1 MTIRHFQIFTAV
13 VDYKTMHQAAEALY
27 ISQPGVSQAIKELE
41 NYYQV
46 TLFERYRKKLI
57 LTREGEVLLG
67 HCRALLAR
75 YEELNRE
82 MLHIGSNSVLRIGAT
97 VSVGSELLVGMIS
110 QFEKENPDV
119 RIEVTVNN
127 TEYIEDHILRGQLDL
142 GIVEGQIISDE
153 VCLLPFCSDC
163 MKVVAEVT
171 VNNTEYIEDHILR
184 GQLDLGIVEGQII
197 SDEVCLLPFCS
208 DCMKVVAAPDSPLAG
223 KGEITPE
230 ELAEYD
236 IITRE
241 QGSQVR
247 NVLMNMLQEK
257 GIDVH
262 IKWECTNVPTIKQ
275 AVMAGQGI
283 ALLSTL
289 VIKKELEEGKL
300 CVLDVKG
307 LNGCRR
313 IHLVVHKDK
322 HKSPALDRFIGF
334 CQAQDLS

>member
-119 RIEVTVNN
+119 RI
-127 TEYIEDHILRGQLDL
+127 
-142 GIVEGQIISDE
+142 
-153 VCLLPFCSDC
+153 
-163 MKVVAEVT
+163 EVT

>member
-127 TEYIEDHILRGQLDL
+127 TEYIEDHILRGHLDL

-163 MKVVAEVT
+163 MKVVA
-171 VNNTEYIEDHILR
+171 
-184 GQLDLGIVEGQII
+184 
-197 SDEVCLLPFCS
+197 S
-208 DCMKVVAAPDSPLAG
+208 PDSPLAG

-307 LNGCRR
+307 LDGCRR

>member
-163 MKVVAEVT
+163 MKVVA
-171 VNNTEYIEDHILR
+171 
-184 GQLDLGIVEGQII
+184 
-197 SDEVCLLPFCS
+197 S
-208 DCMKVVAAPDSPLAG
+208 PDSPLAG

>member
-57 LTREGEVLLG
+57 LTREGEVLLR

-82 MLHIGSNSVLRIGAT
+82 MLHIGSNPVLRIGAT

-127 TEYIEDHILRGQLDL
+127 TEYIEDQILRGQLDL
-142 GIVEGQIISDE
+142 GIVEGQVISDE
-153 VCLLPFCSDC
+153 VLLLPFCGDC
-163 MKVVAEVT
+163 MKVVA
-171 VNNTEYIEDHILR
+171 
-184 GQLDLGIVEGQII
+184 
-197 SDEVCLLPFCS
+197 S
-208 DCMKVVAAPDSPLAG
+208 PDSPLAG
-223 KGEITPE
+223 KKEIMPE

-247 NVLMNMLQEK
+247 NVLMNMLYEK

-307 LNGCRR
+307 LDGCRL
-313 IHLVVHKDK
+313 IHLVLHKDK
-322 HKSPALDRFIGF
+322 HKSPALDRFISF